1 MVKDTKSKKS
11 GKLIRARKN
20 TKILTNKNTK
30 NLTNLTN
37 EMKNEITVVKNYNTA
52 EFKETVDKILTENEK
67 KVKYE
72 FYDNF
77 LTDEQKPFFE
87 KPIGLHDLF
96 GNNIN
101 PFTMRPYEP
110 IYADK
115 TDRYRAGP
123 LKDKQ
128 YNLVYKNTS
137 VNWSSLPM
145 YDKVDNLIKLIREN
159 QVTLLLSDTGSG
171 KTILTPRAAMEA
183 FNYQKKVI
191 ITMPKKKICRDSAN
205 TTSTWT
211 SVKLGEE
218 IGYYYKGDRTVSDK
232 TKLFYTTAGSL
243 ISLITRE
250 DPYLSQYDCV
260 IIDEAHERSVETDE
274 LLYFIKKALIKRKDL
289 KLVIMSATIDLS
301 LFRNYFPSGDPKN
314 NNLDNI
320 SKAKFKY
327 GEIDVGG
334 EKPRFK
340 IDINFSQYPINQ
352 MDWKKKAAE
361 KVVEILKT
369 TETGDII
376 VFITASGDGVFICD
390 EMKRQLKDVKNINPF
405 CAHLSSGSK
414 DEESNFTFG
423 KKNLSLHP
431 NYDESNPWTRKVVLS
446 TNVAESSLTVPSIVY
461 VVDSG
466 YQYEDSFDP
475 FTNARSL
482 VNARISKAQ
491 AKQRAGR
498 AGRTMDGICYRLYTE
513 EEFSRFN
520 DYPIPDIRKQDLT
533 SETLDL
539 MLLPYVNNVGDLKK
553 KVFEELMEPPKKEFI
568 ISALDTLVALGAID
582 KNTDDGKI
590 TKLGRALSD
599 FRAMNVQSAK
609 SIIASYYLNCKHD
622 VMTILTLFMEIDGR
636 MKDLYGR
643 EPHRRGMNN
652 FEYEIALK
660 EYQKKTKQWNSEY
673 GDFITLYNAY
683 QAYRNFIYTEP
694 RKTPD
699 EARKWLKDNALN
711 VGLFMKRDEIDNIAN
726 KTQMLNRTLMQIVQP
741 PELKKKYFNELKA
754 MDPMVKMSDIMTEL
768 KLVKMNKKGFDPEMR
783 LMMTDEDIELSK
795 SQNNLSNMIENTM
808 ERMVLT
814 GGYNAKPF
822 EEVYFDNL
830 VLLPDRID
838 NIIQSLTIGFITN
851 FAKNINSSRMIYKAC
866 FPQVKIDCQFDRDT
880 TLSTKR
886 APSMVFYGEMMR
898 LRAEQKVLKMNTV
911 NRIPTVVMDQ
921 LKTIYPELIKQ
932 FSKVEKNKYNSSKS
946 GKSGKS
952 GKSRK
957 SDKSSKQRR
966 RR

>member
-1 MVKDTKSKKS
+1 MTKSSKLTKS
-11 GKLIRARKN
+11 GKTKKVIRAKKN
-20 TKILTNKNTK
+20 
-30 NLTNLTN
+30 
-37 EMKNEITVVKNYNTA
+37 NEIKVVKNYNTS
-52 EFKETVDKILTENEK
+52 EFKETVDKILSENEK
-67 KVKYE
+67 RLKYD
-72 FYDNF
+72 FYDNY
-77 LTDEQKPFFE
+77 LTDELKPIFQ

-101 PFTMRPYEP
+101 PFTMLPYED
-110 IYADK
+110 IYADITGK
-115 TDRYRAGP
+115 YRAGL
-123 LKDKQ
+123 LKDKE
-128 YNLVYKNTS
+128 YNTTYKNAA

-145 YDKVDNLIKLIREN
+145 YDKLDNLIKLIREN

-171 KTILTPRAAMEA
+171 KTVLTPRAAMEA

-205 TTSTWT
+205 TTALWT
-211 SVKLGEE
+211 SVKLGDE
-218 IGYYYKGDRTVSDK
+218 IGYYYKGDRKVNDK

-250 DPYLSQYDCV
+250 DPYLSQYDCI

-301 LFRNYFPSGDPKN
+301 LFRNYFPQGDPTN
-314 NNLDNI
+314 NNLENI

-340 IDINFSQYPINQ
+340 IDINFSQYPVNQ

-376 VFITASGDGVFICD
+376 VFITAAGDGNFICD
-390 EMKRQLKDVKNINPF
+390 EMKRLLKDVKDINPF

-423 KKNLSLHP
+423 RKNLSLHP
-431 NYDESNPWTRKVVLS
+431 NYDESHPWTRKVVLS

-466 YQYEDSFDP
+466 YQYEESFDP

-513 EEFSRFN
+513 DEFNKFH

-533 SETLDL
+533 SVSLDL
-539 MLLPYVNNVGDLKK
+539 MLLPYINNVGELKK
-553 KVFEELMEPPKKEFI
+553 KVFEELMEEPKKEFI
-568 ISALDTLVALGAID
+568 ISALDTLYAMGAID
-582 KNTDDGKI
+582 KNNDEGKL
-590 TKLGRALSD
+590 TKLGRALSN
-599 FRAMNVQSAK
+599 FRALSIQSAK
-609 SIIASYYLNCKHD
+609 AIMASYYLNCKHD
-622 VMTILTLFMEIDGR
+622 VMTILTLFTEIDER
-636 MKDLYGR
+636 MEYLYAN
-643 EPHRRGMNN
+643 EPRRRGMNN
-652 FEYEIALK
+652 YEYEITMK

-673 GDFITLYNAY
+673 GDFITLWNAY
-683 QAYRNFIYTEP
+683 QAYRSFIYSEP
-694 RKTPD
+694 RKTKE
-699 EARKWLKDNALN
+699 EARKWLKDNALSPHI
-711 VGLFMKRDEIDNIAN
+711 FMRGDELDNIAS
-726 KTQMLNRTLMQIVQP
+726 KVQMLNRTLLQIVQP

-754 MDPMVKMSDIMTEL
+754 MNPLVKMNDIMSEL
-768 KLVKMNKKGFDPEMR
+768 KEVKMNKKGFDPEMR
-783 LMMTDEDIELSK
+783 LMMTNEDIELMEEAK
-795 SQNNLSNMIENTM
+795 KNNKNMMESIMNTM
-808 ERMVLT
+808 VIS
-814 GGYNAKPF
+814 GGYNAKPY
-822 EEVYFDNL
+822 EDIYFNNL
-830 VLLPDRID
+830 VPSQDKID
-838 NIIQSLTIGFITN
+838 NIIYSLTLGYITN
-851 FAKNINSSRMIYKAC
+851 FAKNINSSKMIYKAC
-866 FPQVKIDCQFDRDT
+866 FPQVKTDCQFARDT
-880 TLSTKR
+880 SLTTKR

-898 LRAEQKVLKMNTV
+898 LRADQKILKMNIV

-921 LKTIYPELIKQ
+921 LKVIYPDLIKQ
-932 FSKVEKNKYNSSKS
+932 FSKVEKNKYNFGKSSKSSKSKKS
-946 GKSGKS
+946 GKS
-952 GKSRK
+952 
-957 SDKSSKQRR
+957 SSKPKYKKRR
-966 RR
+966 